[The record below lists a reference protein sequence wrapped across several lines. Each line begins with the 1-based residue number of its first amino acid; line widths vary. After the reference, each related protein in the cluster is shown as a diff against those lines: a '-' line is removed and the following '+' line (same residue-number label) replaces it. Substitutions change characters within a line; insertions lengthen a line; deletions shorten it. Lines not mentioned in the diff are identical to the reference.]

1 MKTVELDD
9 MAKDFTGYVR
19 KVEGGEVFL
28 IASHARPVAE
38 LRPVPTAADKQRPFG
53 LCAGE
58 FVVPDDFDAPL
69 PDEVVDSF
77 YPR

>member
-1 MKTVELDD
+1 MKTVELDEI
-9 MAKDFTGYVR
+9 ARDFTGYLR
-19 KVEGGEVFL
+19 KVEGGEAFL

-38 LRPVPTAADKQRPFG
+38 LRPLPAVADRSRPCG

-69 PDEVVDSF
+69 PAEVVDAF